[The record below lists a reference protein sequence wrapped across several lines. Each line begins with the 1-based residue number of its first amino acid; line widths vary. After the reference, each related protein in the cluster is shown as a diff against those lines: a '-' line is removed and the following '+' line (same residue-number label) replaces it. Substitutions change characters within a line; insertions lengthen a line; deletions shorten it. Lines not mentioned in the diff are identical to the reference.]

1 MFQAYSGGS
10 CWLIIFRSGLLSPP
24 PHGFSI
30 PDFWTIGWQERKYA
44 AHSCLFSIDKLS
56 QFLKRLKVLSAMRIP
71 FQPRSDER
79 DIVGALGQL
88 FLRLFIVPFHIRIRV
103 GQPLCQASFFISTFL
118 QHKKLKQFLYFV
130 PSILLT
136 WYGVV

>member
-1 MFQAYSGGS
+1 MFSGTQEAAV
-10 CWLIIFRSGLLSPP
+10 GLLSSDVVFFLHHPMVFLLQTS
-24 PHGFSI
+24 GRQ
-30 PDFWTIGWQERKYA
+30 DGRKGKYA

-118 QHKKLKQFLYFV
+118 QHKTLKQFLHFV
-130 PSILLT
+130 PSILFT
-136 WYGVV
+136 WYAVV